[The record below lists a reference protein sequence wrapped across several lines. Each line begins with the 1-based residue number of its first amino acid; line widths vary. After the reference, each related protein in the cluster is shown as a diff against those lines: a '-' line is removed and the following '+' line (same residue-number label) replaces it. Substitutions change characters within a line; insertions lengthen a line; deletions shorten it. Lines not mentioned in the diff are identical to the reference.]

1 MHDAEGRRVGK
12 TDGTVYTVDGSGAAL
27 DEVKGASWQR
37 SEILLGGRHLAS
49 WNAAGVIAAI

>member
-1 MHDAEGRRVGK
+1 MGK

-37 SEILLGGRHLAS
+37 SEILLGGRHLAT